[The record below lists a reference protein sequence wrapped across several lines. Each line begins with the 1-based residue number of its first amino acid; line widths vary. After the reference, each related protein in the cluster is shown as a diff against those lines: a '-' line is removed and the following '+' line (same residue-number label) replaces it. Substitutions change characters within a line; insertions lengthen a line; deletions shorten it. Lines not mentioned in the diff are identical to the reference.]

1 MDTSTNTSAQAI
13 ADRLMNDQKFADKV
27 ASTATAKSIK
37 QAFDEAMN
45 HDKTIVEASDQPN
58 EDGTTTYYVTLGDW
72 LIDPDTIDT
81 IRQALAAMGASLEA
95 ILSADRYSLRFH
107 VNA

>member
-1 MDTSTNTSAQAI
+1 MDTSTNTSALI
-13 ADRLMNDQKFADKV
+13 ANRLMSDPKFADKV

-81 IRQALAAMGASLEA
+81 IRQALAAIGASLEA
-95 ILSADRYSLRFH
+95 ILSTGKYSLRFH

>member
-1 MDTSTNTSAQAI
+1 MDTSTNTSALI
-13 ADRLMNDQKFADKV
+13 ANRLMSDPKFADKV

-95 ILSADRYSLRFH
+95 ILSTGKYSLRFH

>member
-1 MDTSTNTSAQAI
+1 MDTSTNTSALI
-13 ADRLMNDQKFADKV
+13 ANRLMSDPKFADKV

-81 IRQALAAMGASLEA
+81 IRQALAAIGASLEA
-95 ILSADRYSLRFH
+95 ILSTDKYSLRFH

>member
-1 MDTSTNTSAQAI
+1 MDTSTNTSALI
-13 ADRLMNDQKFADKV
+13 ANRLMSDPKFADKV

-95 ILSADRYSLRFH
+95 ILSTDKYSLRFH

>member
-1 MDTSTNTSAQAI
+1 MDTSTNTSALI
-13 ADRLMNDQKFADKV
+13 ANRLMSDPKFADKV

-72 LIDPDTIDT
+72 LIVPDTIDT

-95 ILSADRYSLRFH
+95 ILSTGKYSLRFH